1 MKWQRSIVLLALLML
16 PLIAGAPVLARR
28 SPQAN
33 AAGETKAAID
43 GWARGNYGRA
53 LDLVFRDRC
62 TSPSDALWLACI
74 RILPGHQNEIEY
86 SLSMERRYG
95 GTILAHI
102 TRPKTQSVYTELYEG
117 KKEHPLAS
125 VNELTKLIQV
135 ESQAGD
141 QRRFPGLV
149 HLADEFER
157 IRFSPTLTAELMLD
171 ATRYRFRVWVLGGD
185 QMELILHGPGS
196 AAPHQPQPL
205 IQWAESAREML
216 ARAFN

>member
-1 MKWQRSIVLLALLML
+1 MNLQRSIALLALVML
-16 PLIAGAPVLARR
+16 PLIAGAPVLAQR

-33 AAGETKAAID
+33 AAGETEGAID
-43 GWARGNYGRA
+43 GWARENYGRA
-53 LDLVFRDRC
+53 LDLVLRDRC
-62 TSPSDALWLACI
+62 APTDALWRACI
-74 RILPGHQNEIEY
+74 SILPGHQDEIEY
-86 SLSMERRYG
+86 SLSVERRYG

-102 TRPKTQSVYTELYEG
+102 TRPKTQSVYTGLYEG
-117 KKEHPLAS
+117 KKGHPLAS

-141 QRRFPGLV
+141 QRRFPRLV
-149 HLADEFER
+149 HLADEFEK
-157 IRFSPTLTAELMLD
+157 IQFSPTLPNELMMD
-171 ATRYRFRVWVLGGD
+171 ATKYLFHVRSYWGD
-185 QMELILHGPGS
+185 RMDLILSGPGS